1 MFEQDQE
8 FALRSLDKNTLRGL
22 PPPLT
27 VHLNL
32 PLAESTLE
40 ITATEM
46 ILFCH
51 IKGKEGKL

>member
-1 MFEQDQE
+1 MFKQDQE
-8 FALRSLDKNTLRGL
+8 FALRSLDENTLRGL
-22 PPPLT
+22 LSLT

-40 ITATEM
+40 ITATEKI

-51 IKGKEGKL
+51 TKGKEGKL